1 MGTALGFFTGG
12 ERRYWSGNG
21 EEVQYWF
28 ELYLPHESN
37 KNMTTMGKPPAGDME
52 EHFVCGLLLLHA

>member
-12 ERRYWSGNG
+12 ERRYWPGNG
-21 EEVQYWF
+21 EEVQYSF
-28 ELYLPHESN
+28 DLYLPHESN
-37 KNMTTMGKPPAGDME
+37 KNMITMGKPPAGDME